1 MDRWMF
7 LSEQAPIVN
16 ERVLTQQSG
25 IRLYDGDSKMNVEDV
40 SMEVTS
46 HRLMVRNLNMVLD
59 LVRVQSV
66 AQEES
71 FLRSDKI
78 SIKLFPLGPSE
89 AAMDRPYRKEK
100 AHMIKLAFKSGGLA
114 EFHQTLNKAVEARA
128 WTVVAKAPAKREIRA
143 GIAGIEKKM
152 SARARQDDANISKAF
167 EDLNKLIE
175 MAKPMVKLAQSIST
189 KVRDTFLYVNWQVR
203 GFHSRYVR
211 SREPSQR
218 TRLCSLSHIC
228 SAWA

>member
-25 IRLYDGDSKMNVEDV
+25 VRLYDGDSKTNVEDV
-40 SMEVTS
+40 TMQVTS
-46 HRLMVRNLNMVLD
+46 HRLIVSNLNMVMD
-59 LVRVQSV
+59 LARVQSV

-78 SIKLFPLGPSE
+78 SIRLFPLSPSE
-89 AAMDRPYRKEK
+89 AALDRPYRREK
-100 AHMIKLAFKSGGLA
+100 AHSIKLAFRAGGLA
-114 EFHQTLNKAVEARA
+114 EFFQTLTKAVEAKA
-128 WTVVAKAPAKREIRA
+128 WTVVIKEPAKREIRA

-189 KVRDTFLYVNWQVR
+189 KVSSNQLVTFKTVK
-203 GFHSRYVR
+203 
-211 SREPSQR
+211 
-218 TRLCSLSHIC
+218 
-228 SAWA
+228 